1 MVRRD
6 ECDDD
11 DDGRRRAAMNAGLSA
26 AIGEGLIP
34 LIALS
39 PLASAKDRR
48 GDRASRGLHSH
59 GRDGLTMLFAS
70 DVWCFL
76 QQESPD
82 GEGKAE
88 AEDKS
93 NLCLLSCKARIK
105 RAVRGQGVV
114 ARWSA
119 IRCDAMLYEDWRDDG
134 SNRMS
139 ENEPAE
145 MARGESRRGRKGG
158 RHGTVTSRLRGHAA
172 PLGPSAAG

>member
-6 ECDDD
+6 ECDDDDD

-26 AIGEGLIP
+26 AIGESLIS

-82 GEGKAE
+82 GEGKG
-88 AEDKS
+88 
-93 NLCLLSCKARIK
+93 RG
-105 RAVRGQGVV
+105 RGQEQSLSPLLQGENKACGSRARRRCSVV
-114 ARWSA
+114 SDKMRCNA
-119 IRCDAMLYEDWRDDG
+119 I
-134 SNRMS
+134 
-139 ENEPAE
+139 
-145 MARGESRRGRKGG
+145 
-158 RHGTVTSRLRGHAA
+158 
-172 PLGPSAAG
+172 